1 MARNFPLWAAVCL
14 LARVAGLF
22 LFLAAEADA
31 HAVLIASSPAN
42 NDILSVPPGKVLLRF
57 NEAVRGVRFSMVAA
71 DGVTRGISA
80 NSTGAEVKAF
90 LPDPLADGTVIVS
103 YRVVSEDGHP
113 IGGSIVFHVGK
124 PSARSSDV
132 SDISSKALHGVIWLV
147 TIGSTLCLAIL
158 VGGAFF
164 SCWFSPA
171 GARRQSATLA
181 ALSIMLV
188 LTGLYL
194 QGLDDLG
201 VGLVW
206 TGLQP
211 IAQVFSDQTGA
222 AQCLKLVA
230 IVLAVLPFARRP
242 RSARIAAATALAIA
256 SLAFTLTGHSSI
268 AQPRFIAWTAI
279 FLHAGILLFWIG
291 SLPPLMSLCRSAE
304 DQHPLRFFS
313 RQIPIPFAVML
324 LAGLLLAVT
333 EIPRIDLAW
342 SSLFARVL
350 AVKIGL
356 VAVLCGLALYNRFWL
371 TDPALAGDPVAR
383 RWLRWSI
390 GGEIGVALLIV
401 AAASLW
407 RFAGP
412 EQHQYAYAQSP
423 VSLHLHGQKA
433 MAELEMTPQPDGTAD
448 IRVSILTPQFD
459 PIQPRSV
466 SLDLRNTLRGI
477 EPLRYGLT
485 NAADGT
491 WAARNLPLSDIAGW
505 SVDLQVLIDDFNL
518 VHLEGDLPAGT
529 E

>member
-1 MARNFPLWAAVCL
+1 MARNFPLWAAFCL

-22 LFLAAEADA
+22 LLLGTGADA

-42 NDILSVPPGKVLLRF
+42 NDILAVPPEKVLLRF
-57 NEAVRGVRFSMVAA
+57 NEAVRAVRFSMVAA

-80 NSTGAEVKAF
+80 NSTGAEVKAV
-90 LPDPLADGTVIVS
+90 LPDPLADGTVIFS

-132 SDISSKALHGVIWLV
+132 SDISAKALHVVIWLV
-147 TIGSTLCLAIL
+147 TIGSTLGLAII

-164 SCWFSPA
+164 NCWFSPA
-171 GARRQSATLA
+171 GARRQSPTFTAMA
-181 ALSIMLV
+181 IMLV
-188 LTGLYL
+188 LAGLYL

-206 TGLQP
+206 SGLEP
-211 IAQVFSDQTGA
+211 IAEVFSDQTGV

-230 IVLAVLPFARRP
+230 IVLAVLPFARHP
-242 RSARIAAATALAIA
+242 RSARLASAAALVIA

-268 AQPRFIAWTAI
+268 AQPRFIAQASI
-279 FLHAGILLFWIG
+279 FLHAAVLLFWIG
-291 SLPPLMSLCRSAE
+291 SLPPLMSLSRSTE
-304 DQHPLRFFS
+304 DPRPLRFFS
-313 RQIPIPFAVML
+313 RLIPIPFVLML
-324 LAGLLLAVT
+324 LAGLLLAVM
-333 EIPRIDLAW
+333 EIPRIEIAW

-350 AVKIGL
+350 AVKVGL

-371 TDPALAGDPVAR
+371 TAPALAGDPVAR
-383 RWLRWSI
+383 RRLRWSI
-390 GGEIGVALLIV
+390 GSEIGLALLIV

-412 EQHQYAYAQSP
+412 EQYQYAHAQPP

-448 IRVSILTPQFD
+448 IRVSILTSEFD
-459 PIQPRSV
+459 PMQPRSV
-466 SLDLRNTLRGI
+466 SLGLRNTLRGI
-477 EPLRYGLT
+477 EPLKYGLT

-491 WAARNLPLSDIAGW
+491 WVARNLPLSDIAGW
-505 SVDLQVLIDDFNL
+505 SVDVQVLIDDFNL
-518 VHLEGDLPAGT
+518 VHLEGDLPAET
-529 E
+529 D